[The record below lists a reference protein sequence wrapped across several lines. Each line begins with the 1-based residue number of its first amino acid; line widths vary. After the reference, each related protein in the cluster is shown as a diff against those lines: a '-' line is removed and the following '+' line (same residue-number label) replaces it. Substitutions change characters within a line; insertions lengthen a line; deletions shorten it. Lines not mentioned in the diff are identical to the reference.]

1 MKFRIIEIEN
11 YFYIEQEDNSYGMN
25 TWIPLKTGSNILMF
39 ASIEHAESYIDRT
52 YVKSKKNIVKEIE
65 I

>member
-11 YFYIEQEDNSYGMN
+11 YFYIEQEDNDHGM
-25 TWIPLKTGSNILMF
+25 TAWIPLKTGSNILMF
-39 ASIEHAESYIDRT
+39 NFIEHAESYINRT
-52 YVKSKKNIVKEIE
+52 YVKPKKNIVKEIG